1 MPSDEHAPK
10 SDANR
15 AWLAEMLEQTRLYH
29 SSQEYLDLLDF
40 MARMGNFSPFNALLL
55 RIQRPG
61 LAWAASRWDWKI
73 RFEREVKA
81 DARPLL
87 ILWPFGPVALV
98 YDVLDTEGQPLPEAA
113 SQMFRATGPVTKAQ
127 MQGWV
132 KRLGRKNILVEMRD
146 WGDAKAGEIICEVPA
161 KQAHEVSQYRLRINR
176 NHDPNVQFA
185 TLAHEL
191 GHLFLGH
198 LGLDQ
203 YHAIPA
209 IDFIPAGTAELE
221 AESLSY
227 LVCKR
232 WRVATR
238 ADSYLVDYAKPGTK
252 VDAIDLDRL
261 TRATGQVE
269 AILGISAKTL
279 LEPRKKGGD
288 TQLDLFS
295 D

>member
-1 MPSDEHAPK
+1 MPSDEHAPR

-40 MARMGNFSPFNALLL
+40 MARLRNFSPFNALLL

-61 LAWAASRWDWKI
+61 LAWAASRWDWQT
-73 RFEREVKA
+73 RFEREVKP

-98 YDVLDTEGQPLPEAA
+98 YDVVDTEGQPLPEAA

-132 KRLGRKNILVEMRD
+132 NRLGRKHILVETRD
-146 WGDAKAGEIICEVPA
+146 WGDAKAGEIACELPA
-161 KQAHEVSQYRLRINR
+161 KQDHEVSQYRLRINR

-185 TLAHEL
+185 SLAHEL

-198 LGLDQ
+198 LGMDQ
-203 YHAIPA
+203 YHAIPS
-209 IDFIPAGTAELE
+209 IDRISASTAELE

-232 WRVATR
+232 WGVAPR
-238 ADSYLVDYAKPGTK
+238 ADSYLVDYAKPGTE
-252 VDAIDLDRL
+252 VEAIDLDRL
-261 TRATGQVE
+261 SRAAGQVE

-279 LEPRKKGGD
+279 FEPRKKGVD
-288 TQLDLFS
+288 AQLDLFS
-295 D
+295 N